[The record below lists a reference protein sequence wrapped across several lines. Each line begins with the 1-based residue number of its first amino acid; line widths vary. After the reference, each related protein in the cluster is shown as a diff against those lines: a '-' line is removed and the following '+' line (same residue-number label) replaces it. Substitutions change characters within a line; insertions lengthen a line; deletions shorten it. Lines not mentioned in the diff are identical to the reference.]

1 VYGTSWS
8 FAVFSCRDGVV
19 VDASTRLQIL
29 HSTALGTLAL
39 YSADVLLADSVPCAH
54 VLLHACAHAAF
65 LAFGKRCSGLGD
77 AALEAVLVKFLARR
91 QYDLDCNAK
100 TACAEQ
106 TYLDEHA
113 RILHSS
119 FLLDLAH
126 DGRLWVARVRRH
138 AAQGVHVLDCVCG
151 WVSR

>member
-1 VYGTSWS
+1 MQARVYRFCTAPPWALSRCILPTYCLLT
-8 FAVFSCRDGVV
+8 VFHALMYFSMHALMQLSSPLERD
-19 VDASTRLQIL
+19 
-29 HSTALGTLAL
+29 
-39 YSADVLLADSVPCAH
+39 
-54 VLLHACAHAAF
+54 AA
-65 LAFGKRCSGLGD
+65 GLGMQRS
-77 AALEAVLVKFLARR
+77 K